1 MKNVLRDIA
10 AAILVFSSFCC
21 RAQDAAHNII
31 PYDPQEHKV
40 IPDKVFEIGIPALLL
55 LVLLNTIITIL
66 KNRAD
71 SRLKL
76 QMIERGVSEE
86 TLITIFRESNAIAT
100 LQPLKYAL
108 YGFSLALSLITIHV
122 FRSYFIGQPGYL
134 AAGIILLF
142 TSVASYIYYL
152 VLRRKL

>member
-1 MKNVLRDIA
+1 MRNSLA
-10 AAILVFSSFCC
+10 
-21 RAQDAAHNII
+21 
-31 PYDPQEHKV
+31 YDPQEHKV

-71 SRLKL
+71 GRLKH
-76 QMIERGVSEE
+76 QMIERGVSEG
-86 TLITIFRESNAIAT
+86 TLVTIFRENNAIAT

-122 FRSYFIGQPGYL
+122 FSSYFIGQPGYL

-142 TSVASYIYYL
+142 TSVASYIYYM